1 VRSPV
6 ATERLQRN
14 AEADGRKG
22 SSMSDWTDHIVG
34 ERMAV
39 DGEFAERV
47 AESEFSNQEWS
58 LIMTAV
64 EFEIEHADDPDRARI
79 VADTT
84 KLDAIMPELEN
95 IRTQMGGVPGTPGG
109 ESDSDGGILDGVKN
123 ALGLDDDGDGDG
135 FDEERK
141 EAAAALAQEYA
152 TALQEHLEGKGR
164 WDEVRTVERP
174 D

>member
-1 VRSPV
+1 
-6 ATERLQRN
+6 
-14 AEADGRKG
+14 
-22 SSMSDWTDHIVG
+22 MSDWTDHIVG

-39 DGEFAERV
+39 DTEFADRV

-84 KLDAIMPELEN
+84 KLDAVMPELEN
-95 IRTQMGGVPGTPGG
+95 IRTQMGSMPGASGG
-109 ESDSDGGILDGVKN
+109 QRDADSGGILDGLKS
-123 ALGLDDDGDGDG
+123 ALGLDDAGDGV
-135 FDEERK
+135 DEERK

-152 TALQEHLEGKGR
+152 TALQEHLEEKGR
-164 WDEVRTVERP
+164 WTEVRTVVRG